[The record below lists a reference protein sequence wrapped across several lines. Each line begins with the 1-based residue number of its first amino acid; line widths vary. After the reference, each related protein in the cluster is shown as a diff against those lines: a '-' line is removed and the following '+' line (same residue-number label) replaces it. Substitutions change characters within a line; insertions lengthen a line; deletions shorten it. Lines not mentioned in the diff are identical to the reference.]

1 MLNAMLPSAH
11 VCGVRESS
19 THRLEIQKLSKACGS
34 SAWQTVRSGSGSGFL
49 RLWQRVGRD
58 GGGGDA
64 ERDRGRFPAA
74 GAQRATASCMLT
86 HSCSKPTVS

>member
-49 RLWQRVGRD
+49 RLWQCVGRD

-64 ERDRGRFPAA
+64 ERDRGRFPA
-74 GAQRATASCMLT
+74 GAQRATTSCMLT